1 MKKIV
6 LVAMA
11 ALGTFTLTGCDFIQN
26 FTDPEKSYS
35 LSDYKA
41 LLAERDFKGHD
52 YTTAKVEGTTKA
64 LNKDAEEKETIV
76 YTWSQETNYWIPDE
90 EHPTQDFELFLLSKK
105 TILEEIKT
113 IETASD
119 VYTFYARKS
128 SYRILL
134 SETQDGQT
142 TKFEWKYDS
151 KGLIYEVNAEIKD
164 SKELTNG
171 YAHIKITYS
180 K

>member
-26 FTDPEKSYS
+26 LTDPEKTYS
-35 LSDYKA
+35 LSDYRA

-64 LNKDAEEKETIV
+64 VDKDAEEKETVV
-76 YTWSQETNYWIPDE
+76 YTWNQETNYWDPDE
-90 EHPTQDFELFLLSKK
+90 EHPTQDFELSLLSKK
-105 TILEEIKT
+105 TVVEQVKL
-113 IETASD
+113 IETAGD
-119 VYTFYARKS
+119 YTFYARKS
-128 SYRILL
+128 SYRIEY
-134 SETQDGQT
+134 SVTEAGQSM
-142 TKFEWKYDS
+142 KFEWKYDS
-151 KGLIYEVNAEIKD
+151 KGLIFEVNAEIKD
-164 SKELTNG
+164 NNELSSG
-171 YAHIKITYS
+171 YAHIKVTYS